1 MKVISMTMNRRE
13 VLHDTDCADCL
24 CRVCAKN
31 SVNDAHN
38 PAAPYKDCGC
48 DNCSIGSQLVETT
61 ADCRGFVPDCDDC
74 EERECDGDV
83 CRRTE

>member
-1 MKVISMTMNRRE
+1 MNRRE

-38 PAAPYKDCGC
+38 PAAPYKNCGC
-48 DNCSIGSQLVETT
+48 ETAALGACLWRPRRIAGALLQIAMT
-61 ADCRGFVPDCDDC
+61 ARKKSVTAMCA
-74 EERECDGDV
+74 EELNG
-83 CRRTE
+83 